1 MATTGRQINLQ
12 RKSLNFVAKSPRST
26 SVWGSILESQTESRG
41 QRTKRLFTVIGL
53 SVLVIGIGS
62 GCYSMKNVREISL
75 GFGGLD
81 AEFYE
86 PKATE

>member
-1 MATTGRQINLQ
+1 MITITALST
-12 RKSLNFVAKSPRST
+12 VA
-26 SVWGSILESQTESRG
+26 VW
-41 QRTKRLFTVIGL
+41 
-53 SVLVIGIGS
+53 IGS